1 MKKVTITLRALALVL
16 VAMPVMANGNN
27 IGGEPEASIDV
38 NITVAAYAE
47 ITPLGSVEI
56 DIDEPGKASGT
67 ADFDVLANF
76 TYGVDV
82 DENGNFGDL
91 EWDASVSKP
100 SGEGEAGK
108 TTTWTLTVKTNP
120 NWSVD
125 NLDYVL
131 ADEYSGDI
139 TVSVVPGSPKS

>member
-1 MKKVTITLRALALVL
+1 MKKVTITLMALAFVL
-16 VAMPVMANGNN
+16 VAMPVMANGSP
-27 IGGEPEASIDV
+27 EPLAEESIDV
-38 NITVAAYAE
+38 NITVAPYAE
-47 ITPLGSVEI
+47 ITNVGSVEI
-56 DIDEPGKASGT
+56 EIDGPGQASGS
-67 ADFDVLANF
+67 AEFDVLANF
-76 TYGVDV
+76 EYDVDV
-82 DENGNFGDL
+82 DKDGAFGDL
-91 EWDASVSKP
+91 GYFANVSKP
-100 SGEGEAGK
+100 FKEGEAGK